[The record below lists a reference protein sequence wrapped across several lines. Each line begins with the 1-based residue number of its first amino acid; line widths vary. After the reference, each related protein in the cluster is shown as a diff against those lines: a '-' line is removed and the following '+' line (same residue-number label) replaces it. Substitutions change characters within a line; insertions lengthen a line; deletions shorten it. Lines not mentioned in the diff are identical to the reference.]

1 MLNGSILSQ
10 LLTPRHRAA
19 GLEVE
24 ESDHCVMIVRHE
36 HSTTPEGKDC
46 DIREIFT
53 RFYINRTSPTITD
66 LQEAADRVLEAQEG
80 LPFQVEDFAG

>member
-24 ESDHCVMIVRHE
+24 ESDHCVMIVRN
-36 HSTTPEGKDC
+36 GQDC
-46 DIREIFT
+46 KEIFT